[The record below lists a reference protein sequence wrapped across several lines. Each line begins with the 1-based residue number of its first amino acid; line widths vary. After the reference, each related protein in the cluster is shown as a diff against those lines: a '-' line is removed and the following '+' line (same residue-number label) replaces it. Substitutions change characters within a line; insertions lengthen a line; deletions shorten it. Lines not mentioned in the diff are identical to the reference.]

1 MNNIQACKGWLRA
14 HQDLAMDL
22 VRIYLGIGLI
32 AKAVFLMQHR
42 EFFSQML
49 ADAGQGWFTPA
60 FIGQYV
66 VLAHLFGGLML
77 VLGIATRLAA
87 FVNLPILL
95 GAVFWVHLPRYANV
109 EPRQYLEYAALVA
122 FLLLLLGVFGAGG
135 RFSIDYVMSR
145 KWRETRAGHGP
156 VLSTK
161 AH

>member
-1 MNNIQACKGWLRA
+1 MNNIQSCRSWLRA
-14 HQDLAMDL
+14 HQDLFIDL
-22 VRIYLGIGLI
+22 VRIYLGCGLVV
-32 AKAVFLMQHR
+32 KAVFLMHHR
-42 EFFSQML
+42 EYFSQML
-49 ADAGQGWFTPA
+49 TEAGNGWFTPA

-66 VLAHLFGGLML
+66 ILAHLFGGVML
-77 VLGIATRLAA
+77 ALGIATRIAA

-122 FLLLLLGVFGAGG
+122 FLLLLLGVFGAG

-145 KWRETRAGHGP
+145 KWRTMRGDQGTVVPTE
-156 VLSTK
+156 